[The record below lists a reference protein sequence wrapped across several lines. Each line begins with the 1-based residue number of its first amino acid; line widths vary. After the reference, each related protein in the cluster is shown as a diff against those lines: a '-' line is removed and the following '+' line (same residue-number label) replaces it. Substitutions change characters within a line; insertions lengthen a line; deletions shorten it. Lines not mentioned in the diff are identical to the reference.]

1 VRFKVS
7 AISRGLFF
15 VEAHVITL
23 NTRSVFGKIVAINK
37 PPSRGPKDV
46 AFPLKV
52 KDVTYDKYYEAE
64 HEWEIECTLRVC

>member
-1 VRFKVS
+1 
-7 AISRGLFF
+7 
-15 VEAHVITL
+15 
-23 NTRSVFGKIVAINK
+23 VFGKIVAINK

-52 KDVTYDKYYEAE
+52 KDLTYDKYYEAE

>member
-1 VRFKVS
+1 VRFKAG

-15 VEAHVITL
+15 IEAHVITL
-23 NTRSVFGKIVAINK
+23 NTRSVFGKIAAINK

-52 KDVTYDKYYEAE
+52 KDVTYTNTMWQNFNGK
-64 HEWEIECTLRVC
+64 